1 MGPPWCG
8 AEGTMR
14 RRECPSGGGVGADV
28 GALRDGLRLH
38 PRRRAV
44 LADRAM
50 STERLYLALLI
61 WVARDSK
68 ARGMENPILWVLLV
82 LLLSVIGVVIYLINR
97 PKAELRD
104 CPSCGKKR
112 MEGLLRC
119 PHCGNP

>member
-1 MGPPWCG
+1 MPNHLLRSLTVGVFAATPIFAQDPSVEDAIAAGGCLACG
-8 AEGTMR
+8 GTM
-14 RRECPSGGGVGADV
+14 
-28 GALRDGLRLH
+28 
-38 PRRRAV
+38 V
-44 LADRAM
+44 LIPIIFLAINI
-50 STERLYLALLI
+50 ALLI